1 MKHKGWSNY
10 HTWCLWVEITNI
22 APNYHKVKKYKTML
36 QKAPEDKFKE
46 FMEENMN
53 FLVKMHWDKINIKEI
68 QKKLST
74 FDRI

>member
-1 MKHKGWSNY
+1 
-10 HTWCLWVEITNI
+10 
-22 APNYHKVKKYKTML
+22 ML

-53 FLVKMHWDKINIKEI
+53 FLVKMHWDKIDIKQI